1 MNAFQRKHVK
11 VSAQLLQ
18 WRRGQRFITY
28 KPPRRN
34 TPEMV
39 IFLRVDSCSLS
50 TARIGSARINTYDEM
65 LSEPED
71 IKKSLDLWRQL
82 GPIGKI
88 HNLVKFVRS
97 LPKRSE
103 KLSDL
108 VNYKGSIPIDPVPEL
123 KVIDNNNIR
132 WNSTYLMLRRA
143 LVLRF

>member
-1 MNAFQRKHVK
+1 
-11 VSAQLLQ
+11 
-18 WRRGQRFITY
+18 
-28 KPPRRN
+28 
-34 TPEMV
+34 
-39 IFLRVDSCSLS
+39 
-50 TARIGSARINTYDEM
+50 M